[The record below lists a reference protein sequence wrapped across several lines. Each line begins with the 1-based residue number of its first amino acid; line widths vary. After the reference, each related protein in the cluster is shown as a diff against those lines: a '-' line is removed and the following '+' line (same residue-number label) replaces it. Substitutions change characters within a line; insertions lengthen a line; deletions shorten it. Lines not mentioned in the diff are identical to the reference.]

1 MSESRKLRVIAL
13 KTMAPVVPL
22 LLVTILLCPLSP
34 EAQEYY
40 VTPTPP
46 PNPDCPLDQPCH
58 TLSYYDSNASLF
70 NNKENLSL
78 LFLDGVH
85 NLDII
90 SLVISQVRSLTIA
103 GVNESLDN
111 GNPRASIQLRLL
123 VNNVSVFKVENI
135 KIQQTSMNITDF
147 EWFISQNAV
156 YNHSTLSILSATTQ
170 GVLITGSM
178 FLESSFRSTFIGNH
192 STTVQIANTVSL
204 GAYLRYNTFTNT
216 EISIANSTF
225 GNSRRGLLFEVN
237 RASNITILDSAIIN
251 NRLGLVIYYQNNQVH
266 EQTLDLK
273 IETSQFIGN
282 LVAFVCVPFNSVN
295 SLVRFHI
302 LFRNISVINNFANGT
317 GATGIVTI
325 AGPAMLNIDSCL
337 FDNNNGVTVLQL
349 SDVDLHFLGNT
360 TISNNTGISG
370 GAMVLSNTTMWLNN
384 GTHIRFIN
392 NTASEVGGAILVT
405 SEVPL
410 SVYASQLNYPPCFY
424 QLTSEP
430 LDNKTLPVSVTFS
443 GNKARRG
450 GDDIYGAALQSNC
463 KMTPN
468 RQISSY
474 MVQDK
479 IFQFDTRTLSSI
491 SSNPKRVCLCES
503 KEPVCVIDPSIVT
516 NYLNVSVTPG
526 EKFNLSVA
534 LVGNDFGLVTGGVYA
549 LGTSGEDVS
558 FLFSPGEK
566 LQQITDLRCTD
577 IEYSIHPVSENS
589 KNNEGLLLSTD
600 SISASTQRV
609 IYQRHRFLDRYK
621 TSVQRYLSEAEISTF
636 ILTAPVVV
644 EITILPCP
652 LGLSLSEGTYK
663 TCQCRTEITEFVERC
678 AVIKNNG
685 VFYRQGA
692 SWIGISPFNNSITLA
707 SKNCPFGYCK
717 TETLKVNFD
726 NPDIQCA
733 LNHSGVLCGG
743 CSPGLSL
750 AIGSSRCID
759 CPDNNGV
766 ALLIV
771 FIVAGVALVLFIK
784 LLDITVAHGTINGLI
799 LYANIIWINQG
810 IFFPLLREQTKQ
822 NLSNLYYF
830 LRVFVAWLNL
840 DFGIETCF
848 IKGLDAYGKIWLQF
862 VFPIYLWL
870 IALLIVLLCRYST
883 KATKIFGYNAVA
895 VLTTTLMLSY
905 TKLQRTIVLSLQ
917 YSRLSQ
923 FNPNDRQLV
932 WTFDG
937 NVNFFGSVH
946 AGLFVVVIAVSIFLC
961 LPFILTLL
969 FAGHLHRL
977 PCASIASR
985 AIKSRPL
992 LDTFTGTLKAKHQ
1005 YWVGLTFFVRGALV
1019 FLAAFLETAY
1029 PTVYIDLVVLVSA
1042 LLCTVALKVYKK
1054 KYLNVL
1060 EFVFLFNLVVL
1071 GVAFLSTDELESRVT
1086 CTCISVA
1093 ISFLIFVGIV
1103 VYHLYL
1109 IVSKCYKARKVQ
1121 EPENT
1126 IQQQPIKTVTT
1137 YDVDMGDFL
1146 TTSWIEFR
1154 EDILESNI

>member
-1 MSESRKLRVIAL
+1 MS
-13 KTMAPVVPL
+13 PVVPL

-58 TLSYYDSNASLF
+58 TLSYYASNASSLF

-78 LFLDGVH
+78 LFMDGVH
-85 NLDII
+85 NLDI
-90 SLVISQVRSLTIA
+90 SLVISQVQSLTIA

-111 GNPRASIQLRLL
+111 GNPRASIQLHLL

-135 KIQQTSMNITDF
+135 KLQQTSLIINDV
-147 EWFISQNAV
+147 EWFINQNAV
-156 YNHSTLSILSATTQ
+156 YNYSTLSIMSATTK

-178 FLESSFRSTFIGNH
+178 FLGSLFRSTFNGNH

-204 GAYLRYNTFTNT
+204 GAYLRYNTFGFTLFTST

-225 GNSRRGLLFEVN
+225 GNNSFGLLFEVN

-251 NRLGLVIYYQNNQVH
+251 NRLGLVIFYQNNQVRQ
-266 EQTLDLK
+266 QTLDLK
-273 IETSQFIGN
+273 IESSQFIGN
-282 LVAFVCVPFNSVN
+282 PVAFVCIPFNSVN

-302 LFRNISVINNFANGT
+302 LFRNISVINNFANGAGT
-317 GATGIVTI
+317 TGIVTI
-325 AGPAMLNIDSCL
+325 TGPATLNLDSCL
-337 FDNNNGVTVLQL
+337 FDNNTGVTVLQL

-360 TISNNTGISG
+360 TFSNNTGISG
-370 GAMVLSNTTMWLNN
+370 GAMVLSNTTMWLDI

-392 NTASEVGGAILVT
+392 NTASEVGGAIWVT
-405 SEVPL
+405 SEIPL
-410 SVYASQLNYPPCFY
+410 SVYAAQLNYPPCFY
-424 QLTSEP
+424 QLTSDLVEP
-430 LDNKTLPVSVTFS
+430 LNNQTIPVSITFS
-443 GNKARRG
+443 GNKARTG

-474 MVQDK
+474 QVQQK

-503 KEPVCVIDPSIVT
+503 KEPVCVIDTSLVT

-549 LGTSGEDVS
+549 LDTSGEDVS
-558 FLFSPGEK
+558 FFTSPGEK

-678 AVIKNNG
+678 AVINNNG
-685 VFYRQGA
+685 VFYRQGT
-692 SWIGISPFNNSITLA
+692 SWIGTSPLNNSTIA
-707 SKNCPFGYCK
+707 NKNCHFGYCK
-717 TETLKVNFD
+717 PEKLGVNLD

-743 CSPGLSL
+743 CPPGLSR

-766 ALLIV
+766 ALLVV

-883 KATKIFGYNAVA
+883 KATKIFGSNAVA
-895 VLTTTLMLSY
+895 VLTTMLMLSY

-917 YSRLSQ
+917 YSKLSE

-937 NVNFFGSVH
+937 NVKYFGSVH
-946 AGLFVVVIAVSIFLC
+946 AGLFLVVIAVSIFLC

-1005 YWVGLTFFVRGALV
+1005 YWVGLTFFIRGALV
-1019 FLAAFLETAY
+1019 ILAAFLETAY

-1054 KYLNVL
+1054 KYLNAL

-1071 GVAFLSTDELESRVT
+1071 GVAFLSTDDPESRVV